1 MRLLLDR
8 FVVACRA
15 RDNATL
21 HPQVRTAVDTGLAG
35 RDEEM
40 REAVG
45 VGSGMK
51 SGCLSAA
58 VGAVICI
65 DCLRVAGG
73 AWLLAS
79 SLRNPSTY

>member
-1 MRLLLDR
+1 MRLLPDR
-8 FVVACRA
+8 FVVARRVLDEA
-15 RDNATL
+15 RP
-21 HPQVRTAVDTGLAG
+21 HPQKRMAVNAGLAG
-35 RDEEM
+35 RGEEM

-58 VGAVICI
+58 VDAVICI